1 MSDKNQIPVTAAL
14 NEAASRQQLES
25 QLSRLSQEIGAKSK
39 ITVGFKL
46 NDGDIASESQRLS
59 KALQASVDKTS
70 LKISNVQMDQKVSS
84 DFLKAARNL
93 GTEASSALKK
103 SINDAGR
110 RYMPAA
116 FQW

>member
-1 MSDKNQIPVTAAL
+1 MSDSKQMPVTAAL
-14 NEAASRQQLES
+14 DEAASRQQLES

-39 ITVGFKL
+39 ITIGFKL

-59 KALQASVDKTS
+59 KALQASVEKTS
-70 LKISNVQMDQKVSS
+70 LKVS
-84 DFLKAARNL
+84 DIQVDKKATD
-93 GTEASSALKK
+93 GFSKIIKGIGEQASSSLKK
-103 SINDAGR
+103 SIGDAGR

>member
-1 MSDKNQIPVTAAL
+1 MSDSKQMPVTAAL
-14 NEAASRQQLES
+14 DEGASRRQLES

-59 KALQASVDKTS
+59 KALQASVEKTS
-70 LKISNVQMDQKVSS
+70 LKVS
-84 DFLKAARNL
+84 DIQVDKKATD
-93 GTEASSALKK
+93 GFSKIIKGIGEQASSSLKK
-103 SINDAGR
+103 SIEKADR
-110 RYMPAA
+110 RDMSAA

>member
-1 MSDKNQIPVTAAL
+1 MSDSKQMPVTAAL
-14 NEAASRQQLES
+14 DEGASRRQLES

-59 KALQASVDKTS
+59 KALQASVDKTN
-70 LKISNVQMDQKVSS
+70 LKISNLQVDQKASS

-93 GTEASSALKK
+93 GTEASSILKK
-103 SINDAGR
+103 SISEAGR
-110 RYMPAA
+110 RDMPAA

>member
-39 ITVGFKL
+39 ITAGFKL

-59 KALQASVDKTS
+59 KALQASVNKTS
-70 LKISNVQMDQKVSS
+70 LKVS
-84 DFLKAARNL
+84 DIQVDKKATD
-93 GTEASSALKK
+93 GFSKIIKGIGEQASSSLKT
-103 SINDAGR
+103 SIEKAGR